1 MPASVSVAVHNTVPP
16 TNAAGYTADL
26 QVGSRGSLNVQLM
39 TANAA
44 TAIGSD
50 ATNGLDV
57 DVTRLPTLVAGTA
70 QIGSA
75 PLGASATVGT
85 GTVNAR
91 VKSAVSNNLTSVKAS
106 AGKLFGFTLY
116 NSTAAAKFFKI
127 YNKASAPIVASD
139 VPIMTVIVPANGQ
152 SNYSNPIGKAFAT
165 GIAYAI
171 TGAIGDTDATNTA
184 VDDVTGALDY
194 I

>member
-1 MPASVSVAVHNTVPP
+1 
-16 TNAAGYTADL
+16 
-26 QVGSRGSLNVQLM
+26 M

-57 DVTRLPTLVAGTA
+57 DVTRLSALVAGSA
-70 QIGSA
+70 QIGSV

-91 VKSAVSNNLTSVKAS
+91 VKSAASTNATSVKAS
-106 AGKLFGFTLY
+106 AGKLFGVTVY
-116 NSTAAAKFFKI
+116 NTTAAAKFLKL
-127 YNKASAPIVASD
+127 YNKASAPTVGTD
-139 VPIMTVIVPANGQ
+139 TPVMTIPVPANGVAG
-152 SNYSNPIGKAFAT
+152 YSNPIGKAFAT

-171 TGAIGDTDATNTA
+171 TGAVADSDTTQTA